1 MSTTCPQY
9 RTTWYNPGMK
19 PVIVVPDDPQWPI
32 QFEAIAHRIK
42 MHCVSSLVA
51 IHHVGS
57 TAVPGLW
64 AKPILDIDLEILPE
78 KFELIKAQLEA
89 LSCTHEGDLGIE
101 GCEAFKTSLTDW
113 PKHHLYVCP
122 TTSHELKRHLA
133 FRDALRQDDDLRDTY
148 SRIKQAAATH
158 HPMDIEAYIDEKGV
172 WIAMIYTRLGV

>member
-1 MSTTCPQY
+1 
-9 RTTWYNPGMK
+9 MK
-19 PVIVVPDDPQWPI
+19 PVIVVPYDPLWPI
-32 QFEAIAHRIK
+32 QFEALAHRIK
-42 MHCVSSLVA
+42 MRCGSSLVA

-78 KFELIKAQLEA
+78 KFERVKVQLVT
-89 LSCTHEGDLGIE
+89 LGYTHEGNLGIE
-101 GCEAFKTSLTDW
+101 GREAFKTSLTGW

-122 TTSHELKRHLA
+122 TTSRELKRHLA

-158 HPMDIEAYIDEKGV
+158 HPTDIDAYIDEKGV
-172 WIAMIYTRLGV
+172 WIATIYARLGV